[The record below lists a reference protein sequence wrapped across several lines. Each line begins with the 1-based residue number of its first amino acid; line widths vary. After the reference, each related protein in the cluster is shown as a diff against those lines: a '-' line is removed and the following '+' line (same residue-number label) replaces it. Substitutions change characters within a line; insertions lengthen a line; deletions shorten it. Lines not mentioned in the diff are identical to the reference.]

1 MADPELVRIAKTI
14 VWHYKHDPEELAEV
28 LSGERERVGQFD
40 KRRLFVRML
49 TRLPWHRTVTALGI
63 EEVKR
68 LLTPEAIAMLWPP
81 GLRESYARV
90 RSLLRDDPVPPLD
103 WNSEYVRRLQDTFL
117 SDRWPPPSKGAT
129 FGTATRTSRTCS

>member
-40 KRRLFVRML
+40 KQRLFVRML

-68 LLTPEAIAMLWPP
+68 LLTPEVIAMLWPP

-90 RSLLRDDPVPPLD
+90 RS
-103 WNSEYVRRLQDTFL
+103 
-117 SDRWPPPSKGAT
+117 
-129 FGTATRTSRTCS
+129 TATRRSCAAFGLEFRVRPPPPGHLSV